1 MCNKF
6 SFISLGVL
14 TMLVGANAR
23 GEIILP
29 SPYVSGKIA
38 VADFVVDTD
47 QYMYHTPDAYKSTV
61 VDGRIDDIN
70 AAYRAAIGLRFADM
84 RIEAEYGYGN
94 YVISGD
100 WALNT
105 KNGVPGSYPHNLSYP
120 STYTLKS
127 RVQTFMVN
135 AYYDLFKFC
144 TRYKNAMY
152 TDMNVVEPCCY
163 NAIYITG
170 GIGTAHINESAGV
183 VIDTVMAW
191 GGEPLYES
199 VDSAV
204 NRFIYNVG
212 VGISFAI
219 TPNLGADLSYR
230 YTDLG
235 KYSIATTRRDFSSHE
250 IMMGLRY
257 EF

>member
-1 MCNKF
+1 MCNK
-6 SFISLGVL
+6 SACGLLG
-14 TMLVGANAR
+14 LVVGCLGGGAY
-23 GEIILP
+23 GEIIVP

-38 VADFVVDTD
+38 VADFVVDTN

-70 AAYRAAIGLRFADM
+70 AAYRAAIGLRFGDM

-94 YVISGD
+94 YAISGD

-120 STYTLKS
+120 STYMLKS

-170 GIGTAHINESAGV
+170 GMGTAHINESANV
-183 VIDTVMAW
+183 VIDTAMAW

-199 VDSAV
+199 ADSSI
-204 NRFIYNVG
+204 NRFVYNVG
-212 VGISFAI
+212 AGISFAI
-219 TPNLGADLSYR
+219 TPNFGADLSYR

-235 KYSIATTRRDFSSHE
+235 KYSIATTHREFSAHE
-250 IMMGLRY
+250 IMLGLRY

>member
-1 MCNKF
+1 MRK
-6 SFISLGVL
+6 IYVL
-14 TMLVGANAR
+14 FGMVGLLTTTNAYA
-23 GEIILP
+23 EFVMP
-29 SPYVSGKIA
+29 APYVSGKIA
-38 VADFVVDTD
+38 VTDFVVDTY

-61 VDGRIDDIN
+61 VDGRVDDIN
-70 AAYRAAIGLRFADM
+70 AAYRAAIGLRFGDM

-94 YVISGD
+94 YAISGN

-127 RVQTFMVN
+127 RVQTFMAN

-144 TRYKNAMY
+144 TRYQNAMY
-152 TDMNVVEPCCY
+152 TDMNVVEACCY
-163 NAIYITG
+163 NTIYLTG
-170 GIGTAHINESAGV
+170 GIGTAHINESANV
-183 VIDTVMAW
+183 VIDTAMAW
-191 GGEPLYES
+191 GGNPLYES
-199 VDSAV
+199 VDTAV

-212 VGISFAI
+212 AGISFAMS
-219 TPNLGADLSYR
+219 PNLNVDLSYR

-250 IMMGLRY
+250 IALGLRY
-257 EF
+257 QF

>member
-1 MCNKF
+1 MRK
-6 SFISLGVL
+6 IYVL
-14 TMLVGANAR
+14 FGMVGLLTTTNAYA
-23 GEIILP
+23 EFVMP

-38 VADFVVDTD
+38 VTDFVVDTY

-61 VDGRIDDIN
+61 VDGRVDDIN
-70 AAYRAAIGLRFADM
+70 AAYRAAIGLRFGDM

-94 YVISGD
+94 YAISGN

-127 RVQTFMVN
+127 RVQTFMAN

-144 TRYKNAMY
+144 TRYQNAMY
-152 TDMNVVEPCCY
+152 TDMNVVEACCY
-163 NAIYITG
+163 NTIYLTG
-170 GIGTAHINESAGV
+170 GIGTAHINESANV
-183 VIDTVMAW
+183 VIDTAMAW
-191 GGEPLYES
+191 GGNPLYES
-199 VDSAV
+199 VDTAV

-212 VGISFAI
+212 AGISFAMS
-219 TPNLGADLSYR
+219 PNLNVELSYR

-250 IMMGLRY
+250 IALGLRY
-257 EF
+257 QF

>member
-1 MCNKF
+1 MHKR
-6 SFISLGVL
+6 I
-14 TMLVGANAR
+14 LVIFTGCVICVAAR
-23 GEIILP
+23 GEIIIP
-29 SPYVSGKIA
+29 TPYVSGKIA

-47 QYMYHTPDAYKSTV
+47 QYMYHTPDAYRSIV

-70 AAYRAAIGLRFADM
+70 AVYRAAIGLRFADM

-94 YVISGD
+94 YTISGD

-135 AYYDLFKFC
+135 AYYDLLKFC
-144 TRYKNAMY
+144 TRYTNAVY
-152 TDMNVVEPCCY
+152 TDINVVEPCCY

-170 GIGTAHINESAGV
+170 GIGTAHINESANV
-183 VIDTVMAW
+183 VIDTAMAW
-191 GGEPLYES
+191 GGTPLYES

-204 NRFIYNVG
+204 NRFVYNVG
-212 VGISFAI
+212 AGISFAI
-219 TPNLGADLSYR
+219 TPNLGVDLSYR